1 MNEFIYCCLHFVE
14 VELGPFLAVLGN
26 QLVGE
31 RRVDGGACG
40 RVADLSRTCRG
51 RVQRVEQCG
60 ARELGADPS
69 VELAWAEGS
78 EKAQG
83 GG

>member
-1 MNEFIYCCLHFVE
+1 MEE
-14 VELGPFLAVLGN
+14 RQAVRRQRVA